1 MTETEEEKV
10 SIDPDLLPPEERE
23 VYLMQLGRTPKKLT
37 PEDLA
42 IIDAPIISS
51 SSNEEKEQETEQSAA
66 NIIRNQAIESWGIW
80 AQRDTYH
87 IEMRD
92 GTTGIY
98 KRVSIPE
105 MELDELEQLRIQVES
120 YEDMDGK
127 PLSQRQ
133 QYHMKNLWRN
143 KQAEYYLFNTKT
155 KKMMTP
161 SERLNCKHAFEIAGI
176 LTSCQFRSKLEAP
189 EGKN

>member
-1 MTETEEEKV
+1 MVEEAPEQEEKA
-10 SIDPDLLPPEERE
+10 SIDPNLLPPEDRE
-23 VYLMQLGRTPKKLT
+23 VFLKQLGRKPKPLT

-42 IIDAPIISS
+42 IIDAPIQQQ
-51 SSNEEKEQETEQSAA
+51 EKKKENDSAA
-66 NIIRNQAIESWGIW
+66 NRIRNQAIESWGKY
-80 AQRDTYH
+80 AEQDTYN
-87 IEMRD
+87 IDMRD
-92 GTTGIY
+92 GSSTIY
-98 KRVSIPE
+98 RRISIPE

-161 SERLNCKHAFEIAGI
+161 SERLNAKHAFEIAAI

>member
-1 MTETEEEKV
+1 MVEEAPEQEEGEKA
-10 SIDPDLLPPEERE
+10 SIDPDLLPPEDRE
-23 VYLMQLGRTPKKLT
+23 TFLKQLGRKPKPLT

-42 IIDAPIISS
+42 IIDAPIQQQ
-51 SSNEEKEQETEQSAA
+51 NKEDESAA
-66 NIIRNQAIESWGIW
+66 NRIRNQAIESWGKW
-80 AQRDTYH
+80 AEQDTYN

-92 GTTGIY
+92 GTTVKY

-143 KQAEYYLFNTKT
+143 KQAEYYLFNTKS

-161 SERLNCKHAFEIAGI
+161 SERLNAKHAFEIAGI

>member
-1 MTETEEEKV
+1 LTEQETEKA
-10 SIDPDLLPPEERE
+10 SIDPDLLPPEDRE
-23 VYLMQLGRTPKKLT
+23 IYLKQLGRKDWTKEEVAMT
-37 PEDLA
+37 EG
-42 IIDAPIISS
+42 PI
-51 SSNEEKEQETEQSAA
+51 KQETEKKTENPAER
-66 NIIRNQAIESWGIW
+66 IRNTAIESWGKW
-80 AQRDTYH
+80 AEQDTYD

-92 GTTGIY
+92 GSTVTY

-105 MELDELEQLRIQVES
+105 MELDELEQLRLQVES

-161 SERLNCKHAFEIAGI
+161 SERLNVKHAFEIAGI
-176 LTSCQFRSKLEAP
+176 LTSCQFRSRLEAP

>member
-1 MTETEEEKV
+1 MTIAKQDKKPANAA
-10 SIDPDLLPPEERE
+10 IDPNLLPPEDKDIYEK
-23 VYLMQLGRTPKKLT
+23 QLGLRPELT
-37 PEDLA
+37 LA
-42 IIDAPIISS
+42 DGPI
-51 SSNEEKEQETEQSAA
+51 KQETDLQKEAVGEENAA
-66 NIIRNQAIESWGIW
+66 NRIRNQAVESWGKW
-80 AQRDTYH
+80 AEKDTYD

-92 GTTGIY
+92 GTVIRY
-98 KRVSIPE
+98 RRVSIPE

-143 KQAEYYLFNTKT
+143 KQAEYYLLNTKT

-161 SERLNCKHAFEIAGI
+161 SERLNAKHAFEIASI